1 MMTTVHFLVQ
11 GGIASLLL
19 PLVAARLAWRNY
31 FVRGTPCGWE
41 GVGMGTLGSS
51 CMHVLQ
57 LCCCAAPRVLLCCA
71 PCAIVLRPVCCAPC
85 TASPHALLCRATC
98 VHAVVPTGVATSL
111 DIALSN
117 LYLALVTLTFYTMRG
132 CLPPPLCLPLP
143 VSHATVI
150 AMPSSP

>member
-1 MMTTVHFLVQ
+1 MTTVHFLVQ

-31 FVRGTPCGWE
+31 FCAV
-41 GVGMGTLGSS
+41 
-51 CMHVLQ
+51 VLRPVS
-57 LCCCAAPRVLLCCA
+57 CCAVPRVLLCCA
-71 PCAIVLRPVCCAPC
+71 PCAVVLRPVCCAPC
-85 TASPHALLCRATC
+85 AASPHALLCRATC
-98 VHAVVPTGVATSL
+98 VHAVVPTRVATSL

-132 CLPPPLCLPLP
+132 CLPPPLRLPLP